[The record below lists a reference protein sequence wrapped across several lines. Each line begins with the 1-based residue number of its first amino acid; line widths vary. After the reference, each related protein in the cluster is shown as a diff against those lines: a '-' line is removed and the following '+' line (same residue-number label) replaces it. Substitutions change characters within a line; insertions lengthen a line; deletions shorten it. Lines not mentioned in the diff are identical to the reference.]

1 MWSQSKSSNEVSMEA
16 GASNEVSAF
25 IGRGVEFKGTITYN
39 GIVRIDGALDGE
51 IQTQGELV
59 IGEEAVVTAKVMAG
73 VVVCKGK
80 VTGDI
85 VATEKVKLLSPAVV
99 TASVK
104 APVIS
109 IEEGVTLNG
118 NLEMEPSG
126 HKPQRESNVH
136 ALGAGSASI
145 KRVS

>member
-1 MWSQSKSSNEVSMEA
+1 M
-16 GASNEVSAF
+16 
-25 IGRGVEFKGTITYN
+25 
-39 GIVRIDGALDGE
+39 RIDGALDGE
-51 IQTQGELV
+51 IQTEGELV

-118 NLEMEPSG
+118 SLEMESSG

-136 ALGAGSASI
+136 ALGSGSGSASI